1 MMIAVTYHKSY
12 SRLPVRRPHLTNQ
25 ALHEPQTARV
35 KHILGAS
42 RAQAK
47 LKIGPANDRFEQEAD
62 RIANQVVSG
71 GHRVE
76 TVSHIESV
84 GGVQRMCEGCDEEL
98 QLKPKRNALTD
109 NTGKVGS
116 IMSHQLDTGRN
127 LPVSQRSF
135 FESRMGYGFGDVRIH
150 TDEQAARSAEAI
162 NSRAY
167 TLGHDIVFNT
177 GEFRPGT
184 RDGDR
189 LLAHELVHV
198 VQQRSAT
205 TALSKNRT
213 QLKQLST
220 DGTIQRFS
228 SSSSSSDSSGSS
240 GENDEENAAPST
252 GTGAACKVDVR
263 ATHIGGI
270 LSGLPIW
277 HLFIVYTDSTGTEF
291 YYRGGPGGSCTGVST
306 GGYGTIIGTHGR
318 YVAGTVDWD
327 PSAPS
332 VTVLSGS
339 GACGKDSCFASE
351 LSRIDGTCT
360 PYAPTGPN
368 SNTVVSTLLSNCS
381 VPRSKPV
388 AIAPG
393 WGDPNI

>member
-1 MMIAVTYHKSY
+1 MFALTYRTSCTGSPV
-12 SRLPVRRPHLTNQ
+12 SRPRPKDKILHAPQ
-25 ALHEPQTARV
+25 AASV
-35 KHILGAS
+35 KQILGAN
-42 RAQAK
+42 RAQAA
-47 LKIGPANDRFEQEAD
+47 LKIGPQNDRFEQEAD

-71 GHRVE
+71 GHGAGAVR
-76 TVSHIESV
+76 HIE
-84 GGVQRMCEGCDEEL
+84 GVSGAQRMCEDCGEEL
-98 QLKPKRNALTD
+98 QRKPINNVSSGGASGEVSNASP
-109 NTGKVGS
+109 KMGS
-116 IMSHQLDTGRN
+116 GQKLS
-127 LPVSQRSF
+127 VSQRSF
-135 FESRMGYGFGDVRIH
+135 FESRMGYGFENVRIH

-167 TLGHDIVFNT
+167 TLGRDIVFNA
-177 GEFRPGT
+177 GEYQPGT
-184 RDGDR
+184 RDSDR

-198 VQQRSAT
+198 IQQRAAI
-205 TALSKNRT
+205 TALPENRA

-220 DGTIQRFS
+220 DGMIQRF

-240 GENDEENAAPST
+240 DENDEDNTAPST
-252 GTGAACKVDVR
+252 GTGSACKVDVR
-263 ATHIGGI
+263 ATHIGGV

-277 HLFIVYTDSTGTEF
+277 HLFIVYTDSAGTEF
-291 YYRGGPGGSCTGVST
+291 YYRGGPGGSCPGVDA
-306 GGYGTIIGTHGR
+306 GEYGTIIGTHGR

-327 PSAPS
+327 TSAPS
-332 VTVLSGS
+332 VTVLSGAS
-339 GACGKDSCFASE
+339 ACGKDSCFASE

-393 WGDPNI
+393 WGDPNL

>member
-1 MMIAVTYHKSY
+1 MIAVTYQRSY
-12 SRLPVRRPHLTNQ
+12 PHTSVLKTRLARQTLHAPQ
-25 ALHEPQTARV
+25 AARV
-35 KHILGAS
+35 KQILGAH

-47 LKIGPANDRFEQEAD
+47 LKIGPVNDRYEQEAD
-62 RIANQVVSG
+62 RIAEQVVSG
-71 GHRVE
+71 GHAAGAIRHNE
-76 TVSHIESV
+76 
-84 GGVQRMCEGCDEEL
+84 GVTGAQRMCADCEEEL

-109 NTGKVGS
+109 TANKTGNA
-116 IMSHQLDTGRN
+116 MNHQLDAGRK
-127 LPVSQRSF
+127 LSASQRSF
-135 FESRMGYGFGDVRIH
+135 FESRMGYGFGNVRIH

-162 NSRAY
+162 NARAY
-167 TLGHDIVFNT
+167 TMGHDIVFNT
-177 GEFRPGT
+177 GEYRPGI
-184 RDGDR
+184 REGER

-198 VQQRSAT
+198 AQQRSAT
-205 TALSKNRT
+205 TVFSENRV

-220 DGTIQRFS
+220 DGMIQRFS
-228 SSSSSSDSSGSS
+228 SSSPDSSESS

-252 GTGAACKVDVR
+252 GMGSACKVDVR

-291 YYRGGPGGSCTGVST
+291 YYRGGPGGSCSGVST

-332 VTVLSGS
+332 VTVLSGTS
-339 GACGKDSCFASE
+339 ACGKDSCFASE

-368 SNTVVSTLLSNCS
+368 SNTVASTLLSNCS

-388 AIAPG
+388 TIAPG